1 MWLPWNYAAIIAAV
15 LAGVGLLTRRRGR
28 KPTGISALTT
38 EAALVFVLY
47 GLWQYAAGISLLQ
60 VDGAIGRGRWIMRI
74 SHWLPLPGEHRVQS
88 WVLPHSWLTQFC
100 NGYYA
105 IMHVPALGIF
115 LVWMFFRH
123 RDRYAPWRNVLAAL
137 TGISLAIQLVPV
149 APPRLIPGAGFVDT
163 ALLFHQSV
171 YGSLGAGAADQL
183 SAMPSVHVGWA
194 SLIAIATFTSTRSR
208 WRWIAVV
215 HGALTW
221 FVVVAT
227 ANHWWLDGIVEVA
240 LLGIIVLVERAAR
253 HWLRSLRSSQ
263 PSEARTSDATASAA
277 ASSA

>member
-1 MWLPWNYAAIIAAV
+1 MWLPWKYAAIISAL
-15 LAGVGLLTRRRGR
+15 LAGVGLLTRRKGR
-28 KPTGISALTT
+28 RPTGISALTT
-38 EAALVFVLY
+38 EAALVFLLY
-47 GLWQYAAGISLLQ
+47 GMWQYAAGISLLH
-60 VDGAIGRGRWIMRI
+60 VDGAIGRGRSIMRI
-74 SHWLPLPGEHRVQS
+74 SHWLPLPSEHRLQG

-123 RDRYAPWRNVLAAL
+123 RDRYPPWRNVLAAL

-163 ALLFHQSV
+163 ALLFNQSV

-194 SLIAIATFTSTRSR
+194 SLIAIAAFTSTRSR
-208 WRWIAVV
+208 WHWIAVA

-227 ANHWWLDGIVEVA
+227 ANHWWLDGIVELA
-240 LLGIIVLVERAAR
+240 ILGFVFVVERAIRRRLRASRSDRSTTSPPLTVGAR
-253 HWLRSLRSSQ
+253 S
-263 PSEARTSDATASAA
+263 T
-277 ASSA
+277 